1 MLATTGK
8 QRVGNT
14 LGRGS
19 KMLISK
25 VFTSQISTNPS
36 VSENKEPKILSEKK
50 QLGNIH
56 VPQLNKQ
63 IPFV

>member
-50 QLGNIH
+50 IAG
-56 VPQLNKQ
+56 
-63 IPFV
+63 